1 MSKLDLTPRAAR
13 PVADWFSDV
22 GAIITRNMQAMR
34 QTPDVL
40 MWAMAQPIM
49 FVLLFSQVYGGA
61 IKVPGMNYTD
71 FMMAGIF
78 AQTMLFGSTFSGM
91 FMAQDK
97 KEGIIDRFRTL
108 PMHNSAILFGR
119 TLSDMVLNTITITVM
134 VLCGFAVGWRFH
146 NGIGSFLAGVVLLVL
161 FSWAFSWVMV
171 FLGLVV
177 KAPEALN
184 SASFM
189 VLFPLSF
196 VSNAFVPSDTLPTPL
211 RIFAEWNP
219 VSALV
224 QAARVLFGNTGGAPA
239 PDLWTMQH
247 PVLAV
252 SIGAAAIALIFAP
265 LATLRFK
272 KLS

>member
-1 MSKLDLTPRAAR
+1 MSKLDLKPRAAR

-22 GAIITRNMQAMR
+22 GAIITRNLQGMR

-40 MWAMAQPIM
+40 IWAMAQPIM

-61 IKVPGMNYTD
+61 IKVPGMDYTD
-71 FMMAGIF
+71 FLMAGIF

-108 PMHNSAILFGR
+108 PMHDSAILFAR
-119 TLSDMVLNTITITVM
+119 TISDMVLNAITITVM

-146 NGIGSFLAGVVLLVL
+146 EGIGSFVAGIGLLLL
-161 FSWAFSWVMV
+161 FAWAFSWVMV
-171 FLGLVV
+171 FLGLIVRS
-177 KAPEALN
+177 PEALN

-196 VSNAFVPSDTLPTPL
+196 VSNAFVPSDTLPTAL

-224 QAARVLFGNTGGAPA
+224 QAARVLFGNTGGTPA

-252 SIGAAAIALIFAP
+252 LIGCVLVAGIFMP
-265 LATLRFK
+265 LSVLRFK
-272 KLS
+272 RN